1 MTEIYKLARPLLTG
15 VKVALLAGKP
25 RLLLKDNKLGDVP
38 NQMLNEILGGLPNL
52 TGEIVVGPPHAP
64 ECYERTWDFISAPHA
79 INLFVFWVYDAKL
92 NAPMNLRERLNIAES
107 MIESC
112 GVNVQWA
119 EHELIETQEALE
131 KYHAKVCGE
140 NYFPGIVLREPF
152 GTYGTEDQV
161 IRATES
167 LALN

>member
-15 VKVALLAGKP
+15 VKIELIAGRPLLTTGEP
-25 RLLLKDNKLGDVP
+25 VP
-38 NQMLNEILGGLPNL
+38 NRMITEILGGLPNF
-52 TGEIVVGPPHAP
+52 TGEIVVGKPH
-64 ECYERTWDFISAPHA
+64 EDCYERSWDFVSAPNA

-92 NAPMNLRERLNIAES
+92 NNPMNLRERLNIAES
-107 MIESC
+107 MIEAC
-112 GVNVQWA
+112 GVNTQWC
-119 EHELIETQEALE
+119 EHELIETQKALE
-131 KYHAKVCGE
+131 QYHEKVCKE

-161 IRATES
+161 VKSADS